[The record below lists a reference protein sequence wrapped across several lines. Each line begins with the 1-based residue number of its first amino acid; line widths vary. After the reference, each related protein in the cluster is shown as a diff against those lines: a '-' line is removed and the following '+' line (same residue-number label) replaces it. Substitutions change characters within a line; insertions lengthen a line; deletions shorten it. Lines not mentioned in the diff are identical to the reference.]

1 MQIEKLSEEN
11 RTIFNSDSQAW
22 VLQVLLWLFKSL
34 SKSSAGLMEIF
45 TFILTEVGRGECA

>member
-1 MQIEKLSEEN
+1 MQIEKLSEES
-11 RTIFNSDSQAW
+11 RTIFNSDSQAS
-22 VLQVLLWLFKSL
+22 VLQVLLWSFKSL